1 MHTRPF
7 ASFGGSVGVHSPVD
21 FFWGECWM
29 HTRPR
34 CLKLFVEG
42 VLVYTRPVPRQ
53 FLRILDSSWL
63 NLKFGCFLTNSSWL
77 NVKFRVF
84 LPFGGGCSCTLAR
97 WRQLLHCDPLTS

>member
-1 MHTRPF
+1 
-7 ASFGGSVGVHSPVD
+7 
-21 FFWGECWM
+21 M

-34 CLKLFVEG
+34 CLKTLVEG

-77 NVKFRVF
+77 NVKFGYF
-84 LPFGGGCSCTLAR
+84 FFSGKSAGAQLEAHLKSTFNPFGGVGA
-97 WRQLLHCDPLTS
+97 P

>member
-1 MHTRPF
+1 
-7 ASFGGSVGVHSPVD
+7 
-21 FFWGECWM
+21 M

-77 NVKFRVF
+77 NVKFGCFF
-84 LPFGGGCSCTLAR
+84 LLGESVGAHLPVGVNFFTATR
-97 WRQLLHCDPLTS
+97 